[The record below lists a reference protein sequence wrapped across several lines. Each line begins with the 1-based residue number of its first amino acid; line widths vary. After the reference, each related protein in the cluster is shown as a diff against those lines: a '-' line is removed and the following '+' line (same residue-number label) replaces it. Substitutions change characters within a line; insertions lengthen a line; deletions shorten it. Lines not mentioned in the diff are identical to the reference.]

1 MKTEIELFGIKTQQL
16 LLGMTIAVLVYLLFP
31 QVFPYPTFLF
41 FNVLLSLQFTRLA
54 TLNASIN
61 RVVGSIVGSFFGL
74 LIVFSFDKSL
84 LLYTIPVAIAI
95 AVYSSYM
102 LLGRFVPIIAIIML
116 MLLEGGTVTNPVLY
130 VLHRVFAAL
139 VGVLISLVV
148 AYVYQSKVNKHR
160 QVFYLRAKRLLE
172 MMVLYMSESLQE
184 DKTIHTRYYQSFIIE
199 IQKLRIIRQKVTEHQ
214 NMFERENEL
223 AEIISLFADYYMH
236 LQLLAK
242 IGGNIQPE
250 VRKNLSFYFSTDIKT
265 VIVSQIINDDVL
277 NFHLKEIIK
286 CQWRLENYEFR
297 KK

>member
-277 NFHLKEIIK
+277 NFHLKKILLLQPNPPRWII
-286 CQWRLENYEFR
+286 
-297 KK
+297 

>member
-130 VLHRVFAAL
+130 TLHRVFAAL

-148 AYVYQSKVNKHR
+148 AYLYQSKVNKHR

-172 MMVLYMSESLQE
+172 MMVVYMQESLQE
-184 DKTIHTRYYQSFIIE
+184 GETTHTRYYQSFIVE
-199 IQKLRIIRQKVTEHQ
+199 IQKLRIVRQKVIEHQ
-214 NMFERENEL
+214 NMFENETEL
-223 AEIISLFADYYMH
+223 AEIITLFADYYMH

-242 IGGNIQPE
+242 IGGKIQPE
-250 VRKNLSFYFSTDIKT
+250 VRDNLAFYFSIDVKNGID
-265 VIVSQIINDDVL
+265 SQIINDDVL
-277 NFHLKEIIK
+277 NFHLQEIIK